1 MAVKSYVVF
10 GLGKFGRS
18 VAVSLCKNGCEVL
31 AVDIDEERVEN
42 VTGEVTY
49 AVRANV
55 TDPEVFKSLGLRN
68 MDGAVV
74 AIGEN
79 IEASV
84 MAAILSKEAG
94 IPYVI
99 AKASSQT
106 HGLVLKKVGADEIIF
121 PERDMGS
128 RVARNMTFGK
138 FVDTFE
144 LSDRYSLVEMK
155 MPEEWAGKSLCE
167 LDVRGRYGINV
178 IASKRGEE
186 IVANLKPDIPLQ
198 RDEVLLVV
206 GDNQK
211 LLKMNKRK

>member
-31 AVDIDEERVEN
+31 AVDRNEELVEDIAH
-42 VTGEVTY
+42 EVTY
-49 AVRANV
+49 AVKGNV
-55 TDPEVFKSLGLRN
+55 NDPDVFQSLGLRN

-74 AIGEN
+74 AISDN

-84 MAAILSKEAG
+84 MATILSKEAG
-94 IPYVI
+94 IPYVL
-99 AKASSQT
+99 AKASSKT
-106 HGLVLKKVGADEIIF
+106 HGLVLEKVGADEIIF

-128 RVARNMTFGK
+128 RVARNMVFGK

-144 LSDRYSLVEMK
+144 LSDKYSLVEMK
-155 MPEEWAGKSLCE
+155 MPEAWAGKSLQE
-167 LDVRGRYGINV
+167 LNVRGRYGINV
-178 IASKRGEE
+178 VAAKKGEE
-186 IVANLKPDIPLQ
+186 IIANLRPDVPLQ
-198 RDEVLLVV
+198 RDEILLVV

-211 LLKMNKRK
+211 LLKMNGK